1 MIKIKYGKE
10 IINIKS
16 TIGDCFRGSKRAENL
31 GRFKSIGN
39 VLVGTSQAV

>member
-10 IINIKS
+10 IINTKFM
-16 TIGDCFRGSKRAENL
+16 IGDCFRGSKRVENL

>member
-16 TIGDCFRGSKRAENL
+16 MIWDYFRGSKRVENL
-31 GRFKSIGN
+31 GRFKSIRN